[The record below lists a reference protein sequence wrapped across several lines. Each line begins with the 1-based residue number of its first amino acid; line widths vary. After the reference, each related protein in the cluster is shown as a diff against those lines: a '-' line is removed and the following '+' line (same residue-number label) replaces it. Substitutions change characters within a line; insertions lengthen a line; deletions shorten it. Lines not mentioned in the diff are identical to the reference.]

1 MKYEIG
7 NIFVL
12 LPIIYDLLYQK
23 SSEHEGQASE
33 IDTRLIVLRFL
44 ETAY

>member
-23 SSEHEGQASE
+23 SSEQLRSE